1 MLKLA
6 VIDTNI
12 VVSGLITADADSPIA
27 KILDGM
33 LKGEIPY
40 LMSEELLIEYA
51 KVLRRPKLAGLHR
64 LTEEEIDTLLA
75 EIVANSMW
83 REPASAEE
91 APDLNDSH
99 LWRLLAS
106 EYGSILVTGD
116 KLLLSNPPAGYSV
129 VSPRSYV
136 ETIHGYAIH
145 EPAGIS
151 SYGSLGFSDRN

>member
-1 MLKLA
+1 MLKPA

-12 VVSGLITADADSPIA
+12 VVSGLIAADAGSPIA

-51 KVLRRPKLAGLHR
+51 KVLRRPKLAGLHQ
-64 LTEEEIDTLLA
+64 LTEQEIDTLLA
-75 EIVANSMW
+75 EIVANAMW
-83 REPASAEE
+83 REPVPAEE
-91 APDLNDSH
+91 APDSDDSH

-116 KLLLSNPPAGYSV
+116 KLLLSNPPASHSA
-129 VSPRSYV
+129 VSPRNYIDNLLGDV
-136 ETIHGYAIH
+136 VH
-145 EPAGIS
+145 ERAGSNQHSRVS
-151 SYGSLGFSDRN
+151 SE

>member
-1 MLKLA
+1 MLKPA

-12 VVSGLITADADSPIA
+12 VVSGLITADAGSPIA

-51 KVLRRPKLAGLHR
+51 KVLQRPKLANLHR
-64 LTEEEIDTLLA
+64 LTEQEIDTLLA
-75 EIVANSMW
+75 EIVANAMW
-83 REPASAEE
+83 REPVPAEE
-91 APDLNDSH
+91 APDSGDSH

-116 KLLLSNPPAGYSV
+116 KLLLSNPPASHSV
-129 VSPRSYV
+129 VSPRNYIDNLLGDV
-136 ETIHGYAIH
+136 IH
-145 EPAGIS
+145 ERVGGDYRRQVHS
-151 SYGSLGFSDRN
+151 

>member
-1 MLKLA
+1 MLKPA

-12 VVSGLITADADSPIA
+12 VVSGLIAADAGSPIA

-51 KVLRRPKLAGLHR
+51 KVLRRPKLANLHR
-64 LTEEEIDTLLA
+64 LTEQEIDTLLA
-75 EIVANSMW
+75 EIVANAMW
-83 REPASAEE
+83 REPVPAEE
-91 APDLNDSH
+91 APDSDDSH

-116 KLLLSNPPAGYSV
+116 KLLLSNPPASHSA
-129 VSPRSYV
+129 VSPRNYIDNLLGDV
-136 ETIHGYAIH
+136 VH
-145 EPAGIS
+145 ERAGSNQHSRVS
-151 SYGSLGFSDRN
+151 SE

>member
-1 MLKLA
+1 MLKPA

-12 VVSGLITADADSPIA
+12 VVSGLITADAGSPIA

-51 KVLRRPKLAGLHR
+51 KVLQRPKLANLHR
-64 LTEEEIDTLLA
+64 LTEQEIDTLLA
-75 EIVANSMW
+75 EIVANAMW
-83 REPASAEE
+83 REPVPAEE
-91 APDLNDSH
+91 APDSGDSH

-116 KLLLSNPPAGYSV
+116 KLLLSNPPASHSV
-129 VSPRSYV
+129 VSPRNYIDNLLGDV
-136 ETIHGYAIH
+136 VH
-145 EPAGIS
+145 ERAGSNQHSRVS
-151 SYGSLGFSDRN
+151 SE

>member
-1 MLKLA
+1 MLKPA

-12 VVSGLITADADSPIA
+12 VVSGLITADAGSPIA

-51 KVLRRPKLAGLHR
+51 KVLRRPKLANLHR
-64 LTEEEIDTLLA
+64 LTEQEIDTLLA
-75 EIVANSMW
+75 EIVANAMW
-83 REPASAEE
+83 REPVPAEE
-91 APDLNDSH
+91 APDSDDSH

-116 KLLLSNPPAGYSV
+116 KLLLSNPPASHSV
-129 VSPRSYV
+129 VSPRNYIDNLLGDV
-136 ETIHGYAIH
+136 VH
-145 EPAGIS
+145 ERAGSNQHSRVS
-151 SYGSLGFSDRN
+151 SE

>member
-1 MLKLA
+1 MLKPA

-12 VVSGLITADADSPIA
+12 VVSGLITADAGSPIA

-51 KVLRRPKLAGLHR
+51 KVLRRPKLANLHR
-64 LTEEEIDTLLA
+64 LTEQEIDTLLA
-75 EIVANSMW
+75 EIVANAMW
-83 REPASAEE
+83 REPVPAEE
-91 APDLNDSH
+91 APDSGDSH

-116 KLLLSNPPAGYSV
+116 KLLLSNPPASHSV
-129 VSPRSYV
+129 VSPRNYIDNLLGDV
-136 ETIHGYAIH
+136 VH
-145 EPAGIS
+145 ERAGSEQRSQVS
-151 SYGSLGFSDRN
+151 SE

>member
-1 MLKLA
+1 MLKPA

-12 VVSGLITADADSPIA
+12 VVSGLITADAGSPIA

-51 KVLRRPKLAGLHR
+51 KVLRRPKLANLHR
-64 LTEEEIDTLLA
+64 LTEQQVDTLLA
-75 EIVANSMW
+75 EIVANAMW
-83 REPASAEE
+83 REPVPAEE
-91 APDLNDSH
+91 APDSGDSH

-116 KLLLSNPPAGYSV
+116 KLLLSNPPASHSV
-129 VSPRSYV
+129 VSPRNYIDNLLGDV
-136 ETIHGYAIH
+136 IH
-145 EPAGIS
+145 ERVGGDYRRQVHS
-151 SYGSLGFSDRN
+151 

>member
-1 MLKLA
+1 MLKPA

-12 VVSGLITADADSPIA
+12 VVSGLIAADAGSPIA

-51 KVLRRPKLAGLHR
+51 KVLRRPKLANLHR
-64 LTEEEIDTLLA
+64 LTEQEIDTLLA
-75 EIVANSMW
+75 EIVANAMW
-83 REPASAEE
+83 REPAPAEE
-91 APDLNDSH
+91 APDSDDSH

-116 KLLLSNPPAGYSV
+116 KLLLSNPPASHSV
-129 VSPRSYV
+129 VSPRNYIDNLLGDV
-136 ETIHGYAIH
+136 VH
-145 EPAGIS
+145 ERAGSNQHSRVS
-151 SYGSLGFSDRN
+151 SE